1 MAGSI
6 CSFSRLN
13 CSFTSRHYFL
23 PFAHVVKASNRS
35 RPGMFDFFASLPVN
49 RFPDRLASNVSNIM
63 LRNLPFRSF
72 EVKRITTNPT
82 NPYFILVTFRT
93 CFFSLFS
100 IFNDEKIKL
109 QELQ

>member
-1 MAGSI
+1 MAGSM

-13 CSFTSRHYFL
+13 CSFTSCHYFL

-35 RPGMFDFFASLPVN
+35 RPVMFGFFASLPVN
-49 RFPDRLASNVSNIM
+49 RFPNRLASNVSNDM
-63 LRNLPFRSF
+63 LRNLPFCSF

-82 NPYFILVTFRT
+82 NPYFILATFRT

-100 IFNDEKIKL
+100 NSNDEKIKL